1 MQLFNDIYQLVERL
15 DQGASAEVWKC
26 VDTLTNTTLALKIY
40 SPTNDMGTNGFQML
54 AHEFKIM
61 VNVNHRNLLKPLHFE
76 LFENHPF
83 LVLPYCR
90 HGNISKLKGT
100 FIEKQAWT
108 LLRDVAGGL
117 AYLHDMRPPLIHQ
130 DIKPA
135 NILVADNGD
144 FMLTDFGVSTY
155 AKARINRSKE
165 DRVLMSAGTV
175 AYMPPEKFNVGSS
188 PIKLGDIWSLGA
200 TVYEMLTSYLPFG
213 NDGGMIQSQDSVIEP
228 LPGAFSALLNHTVLS
243 CLSYET
249 WKRPSAQDLYEQA
262 EEALKCIK
270 KGKQLPLPP
279 KPEPKQ
285 EMPPTTPLVPTS
297 VQESQYKQ
305 SSVLEPI
312 PIPEPIP
319 ESGST
324 PYNGDDSGKS
334 TDYRIIAI
342 IALVGLLIGVLIAYF
357 I

>member
-40 SPTNDMGTNGFQML
+40 SPTSDMGTKGFQML

-76 LFENHPF
+76 LFENRPF

-90 HGNISKLKGT
+90 HGNINKLKGT
-100 FIEKQAWT
+100 FNEKQAWT

-117 AYLHDMRPPLIHQ
+117 AYLHDMQPPLIHQ

-144 FMLTDFGVSTY
+144 FMLTDFGVSTH
-155 AKARINRSKE
+155 AKARINRNKE
-165 DRVLMSAGTV
+165 DSVLMSAGTL
-175 AYMPPEKFNVGSS
+175 AYMPPEKFKADSS

-213 NDGGMIQSQDSVIEP
+213 NDGGMIQSHDSVIEP
-228 LPGAFSALLNHTVLS
+228 LPASFSTLLNQMVLS

-249 WKRPSAQDLYEQA
+249 WKRPSAQDIYEQA
-262 EEALKCIK
+262 DEALKCIK
-270 KGKQLPLPP
+270 KGKQLPQPP
-279 KPEPKQ
+279 KSEPKQ
-285 EMPPTTPLVPTS
+285 KIPQDPPLTS
-297 VQESQYKQ
+297 TSIPD
-305 SSVLEPI
+305 SI
-312 PIPEPIP
+312 PIIEPLP
-319 ESGST
+319 ESESIS
-324 PYNGDDSGKS
+324 YSDDDSGKS
-334 TDYRIIAI
+334 PDFRFIAI